1 MNKTNVGANSDTTY
15 VIIDVITVLLGFGV
29 SCFIFRGDFT
39 FESMRV
45 FVILACVQLIIYL
58 LNNKKEYI
66 YNVTMFFYLD
76 RVYRKITKSYL
87 IGAVATF
94 CLLYYV
100 SAKQLEPKIYLFFLG
115 LTYIL
120 LCFTT
125 MFLRERFANFFY
137 KKTIPRTVFVGS
149 KDTFNK
155 FNYFLNKTSIK
166 IEPVGYICM
175 KREDISEKYIG
186 CLEDLEALIREYNV
200 DQVYIMQ
207 KREDSLDYIQHY
219 IDLCI
224 EMGVTCRVIVNF
236 YKRRRANSYVS
247 SIGTYPVITYHT
259 ISLNSYE
266 RILKRCA
273 DIIGALAGI
282 ILSSP
287 IMLVTAIA
295 IKIDSPGPIL
305 FRQTRV
311 GQNGRL
317 FKIYKFR
324 SMYRDA
330 EARKAQLM
338 EKNEIAGG
346 VMFKMKDDPRITRVG
361 KFIRKTSIDELPQFF
376 NVLMG
381 TMSLVGTRPPTVDEV
396 EKYERKQWR
405 RISIKPGITGM
416 WQVNGRSEVTTF
428 DEIVQMDIEY
438 IDTWDLLL
446 DFKIIL
452 KTVAVILK
460 HEGAY

>member
-15 VIIDVITVLLGFGV
+15 VIIDVVTILIGFAI
-29 SCFIFRGDFT
+29 SCLFFFDSFSKDS
-39 FESMRV
+39 FRV

-66 YNVTMFFYLD
+66 YNVTLFFYLD

-87 IGAVATF
+87 LGSVATV

-100 SAKQLEPKIYLFFLG
+100 SAKQLEPKIYFSFLVV
-115 LTYIL
+115 TYIL
-120 LCFTT
+120 LCFNT
-125 MFLRERFANFFY
+125 MFFRKRFAYVLY
-137 KKTIPRTVFVGS
+137 KKTIPRTVFVGN
-149 KDTFNK
+149 KDAFNK
-155 FNYFLNKTSIK
+155 FNYFLGKTSVRIEK
-166 IEPVGYICM
+166 IGYICM
-175 KREDISEKYIG
+175 RREEISDKYIG
-186 CLEDLEALIREYNV
+186 CIEDLEHLIREHNI
-200 DQVYIMQ
+200 DQIYIMQ
-207 KREDSLDYIQHY
+207 KREDSLDYIQKY

-236 YKRRRANSYVS
+236 YKQRRANSYVS

-266 RILKRCA
+266 RIIKRLV
-273 DIIGALAGI
+273 DVVGALIGI
-282 ILSSP
+282 ILTLP

-295 IKIDSPGPIL
+295 IKIDSSGPIL
-305 FRQTRV
+305 FCQTRV
-311 GQNGRL
+311 GQNGRH
-317 FKIYKFR
+317 FKIFKFR
-324 SMYRDA
+324 SMYKDA

-338 EKNEIAGG
+338 EKNEIEGG

-376 NVLMG
+376 NVLLG
-381 TMSLVGTRPPTVDEV
+381 SMSLVGTRPPTIDEV

-416 WQVNGRSEVTTF
+416 WQVNGRSEVNTF
-428 DEIVQMDIEY
+428 EEIVQMDVEY
-438 IDTWDLLL
+438 IDTWDLFL
-446 DFKIIL
+446 DFKIIF
-452 KTVAVILK
+452 KTFAVIFK
-460 HEGAY
+460 REGAY